1 MALPNS
7 GLILAAAA
15 LWLSCTA
22 APLQA
27 DWAAE
32 VRALRPLPNP
42 SLSAAVLD
50 NLERRASRALEA
62 ITHPQ
67 SAAEVGRTR
76 PRLRRLL
83 AESLGH
89 KLLPPPRALDA
100 RITGTVLGDG
110 YRIEKVVYQSL
121 PGVRVPAHL
130 YLPAK
135 IAGRIPGVL
144 FYPGHWREDSKS
156 RPEFQTFCINLARLG
171 FAVFNFDPIGQ
182 GERGVSTRD
191 HRRTESL
198 LVGISHQGF
207 AEHDALCALEYL
219 LSRPEVDPER
229 IGMTGASG
237 GGYNTWITAALDD
250 RIKVAVPVVGSDDF
264 ALKIR
269 VHRKFQF
276 SGGRDHCHFPTGLI
290 RFANNHELLAMI
302 APRPLLVVSATA
314 DTHFPIAGVREL
326 ARYGGALY
334 GSMGAAE
341 GFGFVEDR
349 VTGHD
354 YARKKREAAY
364 GWFLK
369 WLLGRGDG
377 SPFPETA
384 SSTLPYDSPE
394 LRCLPPG
401 RNEASGPGMDRAIMR
416 LADEIQVP
424 AARPF
429 LSGSLGALPRMP
441 AERLRLTA
449 ERVQRLHV
457 SSEEDLQLPGFL
469 VREERL
475 PRGFVVAA
483 HDRGK
488 ETLAEDPVVRR
499 LLAGGWGVV
508 GIDVRGVGELEPS
521 GMGWILGVTLLL
533 GESFVWRQGWDLRV
547 AVESIAAAFPGKP
560 VGLYAAGHNMSLAG
574 MFAFAQ
580 LREADRLPAWMALRG
595 GFLSFRSFLH
605 RPLNR
610 PLSYRLLPV
619 DPHGPGGFD
628 REIPMTYFPFN
639 ALRHFDLPQLIAGG
653 RARILV
659 VDPIDGDWNV
669 LSIADARAMLTPG
682 VDVLSGASPEKIAD
696 RIAGLAQQGL

>member
-7 GLILAAAA
+7 GLLLAAAA
-15 LWLSCTA
+15 LSLSCAA
-22 APLQA
+22 APAQA
-27 DWAAE
+27 EWAAE
-32 VRALRPLPNP
+32 VRALRPSP
-42 SLSAAVLD
+42 SPLQSAAVLD

-62 ITHPQ
+62 ITHPK
-67 SAAEVGRTR
+67 SAAEAGSAR

-83 AESLGH
+83 ANSLGH
-89 KLLPPPRALDA
+89 GHLPWPPELDA
-100 RITGTVLGDG
+100 RITGTVFGDG

-130 YLPAK
+130 YLPAE
-135 IAGRIPGVL
+135 IEGRIPGIL

-156 RPEFQTFCINLARLG
+156 RPEFQTFCINMARLG
-171 FAVFNFDPIGQ
+171 FAVLNFDPIGQ

-219 LSRPEVDPER
+219 LSRSEIDPGR

-264 ALKIR
+264 ALKLR
-269 VHRKFQF
+269 VHREFQF
-276 SGGRDHCHFPTGLI
+276 SGGYDHCHFPAGLI

-314 DTHFPIAGVREL
+314 DARFPIAGVREL

-334 GSMGAAE
+334 GSMGASE
-341 GFGFVEDR
+341 RFGFVEDQ

-384 SSTLPYDSPE
+384 SSTLPYDSPQ

-401 RNEASGPGMDRAIMR
+401 RNEASGPGMDRAILR
-416 LADEIQVP
+416 LADEMQVP
-424 AARPF
+424 AASPF
-429 LSGSLGALPRMP
+429 LGGSLGTLPRMP
-441 AERLRLTA
+441 AERLQFTA

-457 SSEEDLQLPGFL
+457 SSEEDLKLPGFL
-469 VREERL
+469 VRENPL
-475 PRGFVVAA
+475 PRGFVVAT
-483 HDRGK
+483 HDPGK
-488 ETLAEDPVVRR
+488 EALTEDPVVRR
-499 LLAGGWGVV
+499 LLEDGWGVV
-508 GIDVRGVGELEPS
+508 GVDVRGVGELEPP

-533 GESFVWRQGWDLRV
+533 GENYVWRQGWDLRV
-547 AVESIAAAFPGKP
+547 AVESVASAFPGKP

-580 LREADRLPAWMALRG
+580 LREAGRLPAWIALRG
-595 GFLSFRSFLH
+595 GFLSFRSFLN

-610 PLSYRLLPV
+610 PLSHRLLPA

-628 REIPMTYFPFN
+628 REIPMTYFPFD
-639 ALRHFDLPQLIAGG
+639 ALRHFDLPQLIAGS
-653 RARILV
+653 RARVLV

-669 LSIADARAMLTPG
+669 LSVADARAMLGPG
-682 VDVLSGASPEKIAD
+682 VEVLSGASPEKVAD